1 VNRLTNIR
9 HRKETTLKAE
19 AHVRKGKPLGEGLPE
34 FINPSLLHILEE
46 QHEPPEDKF
55 GDVPA
60 AQLKPEGL
68 EPQYTGVNSYGGNRI
83 KNNQGSEPSY
93 GFAISSGWVSTI
105 LPFDGLRTRRTNGHS
120 WEKREV

>member
-1 VNRLTNIR
+1 MNHLTNIR

-19 AHVRKGKPLGEGLPE
+19 AHVRKGKPPGEGLPE
-34 FINPSLLHILEE
+34 FIDPSLLHILEE

-93 GFAISSGWVSTI
+93 GFAIRSGWVSTI
-105 LPFDGLRTRRTNGHS
+105 LPF
-120 WEKREV
+120 EVD